1 MFEEE
6 QLAEQFTALLDQQ
19 QHAADHYAAVAAQT
33 DDPQVRRQV
42 EQVCREK
49 NRHIQLTQRL
59 LEIVD

>member
-1 MFEEE
+1 MFEEAE
-6 QLAEQFTALLDQQ
+6 LAEQFNALLDQQ
-19 QHAADHYAAVAAQT
+19 QLAADHYAAVAAQT

-49 NRHIQLTQRL
+49 KRHIQLTQRL